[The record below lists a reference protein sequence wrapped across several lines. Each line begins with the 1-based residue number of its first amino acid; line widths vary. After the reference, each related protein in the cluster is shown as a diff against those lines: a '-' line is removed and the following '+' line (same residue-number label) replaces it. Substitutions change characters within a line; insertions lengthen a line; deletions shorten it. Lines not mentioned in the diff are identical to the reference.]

1 MPFLSPMA
9 WAKPAQGD
17 ADVFDGMVVVDMQ
30 VALALD
36 IQVDQPVTGDLVQH
50 VLKERHTDIESGLSG
65 AIEVDRA
72 LIWVSRVLRST
83 DALRSTITS
92 SAKSLGEKGS
102 HYRPRTRQLET
113 RMTYGKA
120 GLRGITLQVYTGPL
134 QPQNA
139 GCRPERRNAPLNQ

>member
-50 VLKERHTDIESGLSG
+50 VLKKGTPISNRAFPVPSRLIE
-65 AIEVDRA
+65 A
-72 LIWVSRVLRST
+72 LIWVSRVSRST

-92 SAKSLGEKGS
+92 SAKSLGEKAAIIG
-102 HYRPRTRQLET
+102 
-113 RMTYGKA
+113 
-120 GLRGITLQVYTGPL
+120 
-134 QPQNA
+134 
-139 GCRPERRNAPLNQ
+139 PERASLKRG